1 MEADRRSGISFA
13 LAAALVFLASCAGPA
28 TQPVASAEPPVAAAP
43 VVSEVPPP
51 PEPIAPPEPAPIPVA
66 ETRPVPLCSADAT
79 QGGAILCRVPP
90 SAVVKLDGKPI
101 ARADAEGWAL
111 IGLSR
116 TQASPAVI
124 SLDLQTATG
133 SFPVSVSV
141 PVATRKDT
149 VTSFAMECGKISPQ
163 SPADKRKAEVAWVKK
178 DKALKSFNEPQAEF
192 DLQGPVRMEGV
203 AYSSSYGATRTY
215 LPKTKDCEPTTNVHN
230 GTDIAVGTGTEIRA
244 PMSGTVILADPEL
257 FYEGGCVFLDT
268 GRGLVSVTMHMSRVD
283 VKAGDVVKQG
293 DLLGLSGATG
303 RVTGPHLHWGLKYRN
318 VFSDDRGTDIWLDP
332 MLLMSL
338 KAPA

>member
-1 MEADRRSGISFA
+1 MEADRRSGIGFA
-13 LAAALVFLASCAGPA
+13 LLAALALLASCAGPA
-28 TQPVASAEPPVAAAP
+28 TQPVASIEPPVSNAAMVA
-43 VVSEVPPP
+43 EAPP
-51 PEPIAPPEPAPIPVA
+51 PEPITPPEPAPIPVA
-66 ETRPVPLCSADAT
+66 ETRPVPLCSSDAT

-90 SAVVKLDGKPI
+90 AAIVRLDGKPI
-101 ARADAEGWAL
+101 ARADSEGWAL

-116 TQASPAVI
+116 TQASPALI
-124 SLDLQTATG
+124 SLDLETDAG

-141 PVATRKDT
+141 PIAARHDT
-149 VTSFAMECGKISPQ
+149 VTSFEMECGKIAPQ
-163 SPADKRKAEVAWVKK
+163 SPADKRKAEIAWVKK

-192 DLQGPVRMEGV
+192 GLQGPVRLEGV
-203 AYSSSYGATRTY
+203 SYSSSYGATRTY

-318 VFSDDRGTDIWLDP
+318 VFSEDRGTDIWLDP
-332 MLLMSL
+332 MLLMQL

>member
-1 MEADRRSGISFA
+1 MEADRRSGIVFA
-13 LAAALVFLASCAGPA
+13 LAGAVAFLASCAGPA

-43 VVSEVPPP
+43 ILAEAPP
-51 PEPIAPPEPAPIPVA
+51 PEPIALPEPVV
-66 ETRPVPLCSADAT
+66 ETRPVPLCSSDAT

-90 SAVVKLDGKPI
+90 SSVVRLDGKPV
-101 ARADAEGWAL
+101 ARADGEGWAL

-116 TQASPAVI
+116 KQPSPAVI
-124 SLDLQTATG
+124 SLDLETSAG
-133 SFPVSVSV
+133 AFPVSVSV
-141 PVATRKDT
+141 PVAVRQDT
-149 VTSFAMECGKISPQ
+149 VTSFPMECGKISPQ

-178 DKALKSFNEPQAEF
+178 DKALKSFNEPQGEF
-192 DLQGPVRMEGV
+192 GLQGPVRLEGV
-203 AYSSSYGATRTY
+203 SYSSSFGATRTY

-257 FYEGGCVFLDT
+257 FYEGGCVFLDI

-318 VFSDDRGTDIWLDP
+318 VFSEDRGTDIWLDP

>member
-1 MEADRRSGISFA
+1 MP
-13 LAAALVFLASCAGPA
+13 PA
-28 TQPVASAEPPVAAAP
+28 PEPAAP
-43 VVSEVPPP
+43 VQ
-51 PEPIAPPEPAPIPVA
+51 AA
-66 ETRPVPLCSADAT
+66 ETRPVPLCSTDAM

-90 SAVVKLDGKPI
+90 AAVVKLDGKPI
-101 ARADAEGWAL
+101 ARADTEGWAI

-124 SLDLQTATG
+124 SLDLETAAG

-141 PVATRKDT
+141 PVSVRKDT

-178 DKALKSFNEPQAEF
+178 DKALKSFNSPQAAF
-192 DLQGPVRMEGV
+192 GLRGPVRLEGV
-203 AYSSSYGATRTY
+203 SYSSSFGATRTY

-257 FYEGGCVFLDT
+257 FYEGGCVFLDM
-268 GRGLVSVTMHMSRVD
+268 G
-283 VKAGDVVKQG
+283 
-293 DLLGLSGATG
+293 
-303 RVTGPHLHWGLKYRN
+303 
-318 VFSDDRGTDIWLDP
+318 
-332 MLLMSL
+332 
-338 KAPA
+338 